1 MMIYNQN
8 KKFDTLSLSK
18 PLKIIENKGFIG
30 CGYSKI
36 QHSNVV
42 YLSLFIFPND
52 GKKMAIKQHFF
63 TCHKAV
69 LYDRLHID
77 KEVLK

>member
-52 GKKMAIKQHFF
+52 GKMMAKLKQQIAIAVCCFF
-63 TCHKAV
+63 IP
-69 LYDRLHID
+69 ID
-77 KEVLK
+77 